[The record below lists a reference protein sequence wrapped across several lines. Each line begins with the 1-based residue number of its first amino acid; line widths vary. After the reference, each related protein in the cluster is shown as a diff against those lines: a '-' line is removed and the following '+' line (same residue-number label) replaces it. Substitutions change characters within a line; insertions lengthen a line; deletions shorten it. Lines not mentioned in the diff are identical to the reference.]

1 MTFSDNAYQAY
12 ITAVDLRNKSTSNC
26 TRTSGSKT
34 TADTIQF
41 TVKLSDTEFTA
52 SLFRAEKYIHVELM
66 TPTSNGYDSARFDM
80 VPSGETELERA
91 ESVVNEV
98 VKTCQTYLDTIRAIQ
113 KSATESIKHDLC
125 NQLAHLIDGEREQ
138 DPLLDYIE
146 SFVRKELDK
155 YNLVKKCHFNNFYT
169 GNLGIVSAAIG
180 EQIIVKVTFQFHKTK
195 MKKCREWDSF
205 ARTFREPE
213 RQFIRVDSVT
223 VATRP
228 VDSDND
234 GGAASV
240 DDSTGEPHKE

>member
-1 MTFSDNAYQAY
+1 MTFSDNEYQAY
-12 ITAVDLRNKSTSNC
+12 ITAVELRNKSTSKC

-52 SLFRAEKYIHVELM
+52 TLFRTEKYVHVELM
-66 TPTSNGYDSARFDM
+66 TLTSNGYDSAKFDM
-80 VPSGETELERA
+80 APSGETELERA

-98 VKTCQTYLDTIRAIQ
+98 VKTCQTYLDTILAIQ
-113 KSATESIKHDLC
+113 KSATESIKHDLG

-138 DPLLDYIE
+138 DSMLNYIE

-155 YNLVKKCHFNNFYT
+155 YNLVKKFHFDNFYT
-169 GNLGIVSAAIG
+169 DNLGIVSAAIG

-195 MKKCREWDSF
+195 KKQCREWDSF
-205 ARTFREPE
+205 AYTFHVRE

-234 GGAASV
+234 GVAASG
-240 DDSTGEPHKE
+240 DD